1 MKRASI
7 VKMAE
12 KEGFVVD
19 YRKYLYWDVLF
30 LNETAMVFNHVMNN
44 AQSIIQE
51 NGFPKFCTL
60 QYIKEAVLAGYP
72 ALGTYYGGQGFA
84 EKKWFTTQERY
95 ELLECFPWVKCDCG
109 KYFYPTEDTGGTI
122 KQFRSCEDCRE
133 V

>member
-1 MKRASI
+1 MKTESI
-7 VKMAE
+7 IKMAE
-12 KEGFVVD
+12 KEGFAVE

-30 LNETAMVFNHVMNN
+30 LNGTAMVLNHVMNN

-60 QYIKEAVLAGYP
+60 AYIKETVLAGYP

-84 EKKWFTTQERY
+84 EKKWFNAKERY

-109 KYFYPTEDTGGTI
+109 KYFYPIEEVEEGTL
-122 KQFRSCEDCRE
+122 QFRSCEDCRE

>member
-1 MKRASI
+1 MKRESI

-12 KEGFVVD
+12 KEGFVVE
-19 YRKYLYWDVLF
+19 YRNYLYWDVLY
-30 LNETAMVFNHVMNN
+30 LNSTAMVFNHVMNN

-60 QYIKEAVLAGYP
+60 AYIKETVLAGYP

-84 EKKWFTTQERY
+84 EKRWFNAKERY
-95 ELLECFPWVKCDCG
+95 DVYELAPLVKCSCG
-109 KYFYPTEDTGGTI
+109 KYFYPVKDTVEGI
-122 KQFRSCEDCRE
+122 EQFRSCEDCRE